1 MPGSIPFMCTVG
13 SLYPILWRTQLDRS
27 SNNYPDKSAAEP
39 EDETSMV
46 KEREA
51 KEDGRYIIFYSFG
64 DEEDREN

>member
-1 MPGSIPFMCTVG
+1 
-13 SLYPILWRTQLDRS
+13 LDRS
-27 SNNYPDKSAAEP
+27 SNNYPDKSAAGS

-64 DEEDREN
+64 DDEGQEN

>member
-1 MPGSIPFMCTVG
+1 
-13 SLYPILWRTQLDRS
+13 LDRS

-39 EDETSMV
+39 EDETSMT

-64 DEEDREN
+64 DEEREGGDG